1 MLAFPKKYRRGLLEC
16 GVALLVG
23 ILLTIL
29 LEWAFGEEFVTRQQ
43 ARGYAPFAGAVYGEG
58 RRDDIRVLLIDD
70 MALADAGQE
79 WPARYGY
86 SARLL
91 RAMAQYRPKAVFVD
105 IYYGAQREDD
115 SLPALLRQVCA
126 LHEQGTKVFLAAS
139 RNRRDEYVLRPELE
153 ELAGKCF
160 EKVAVKYTPDELD
173 RLAWNYTLALPGAH
187 HDEHGMKSA
196 ALALYETG
204 GATVPVEHHAMALT
218 WGSQPAA
225 HGVGWVTSSHGP
237 GADESYCRRPHNLL
251 AELSP
256 PGVRNAFYDDG
267 NKPLCVFHETIR
279 AGQLMSTTPEQDAR
293 LRQLIEG
300 KVVLVGTALSDFSDV
315 VLSPLHGRIPG
326 VYLHAMALDNLMV
339 FGDDYARAMHL
350 SLDWNNLKLPVFLV
364 IAMLIV
370 TLPLQRFKH
379 AVEHRLE
386 PDGHKVYF
394 WRGVLYLL
402 WGPARIIISLLVGC
416 LMLLIGQYWLDLGF
430 LSIINVVVL
439 TLLAEWFEV
448 NEKLGKYF
456 WPKLTEKGE
465 KHVSH

>member
-1 MLAFPKKYRRGLLEC
+1 M
-16 GVALLVG
+16 ALLVG
-23 ILLTIL
+23 LLLTFL

-43 ARGYAPFAGAVYGEG
+43 ARAYAPFAGSVYGEG

-70 MALADAGQE
+70 KALASAKQQ

-91 RAMAQYRPKAVFVD
+91 RALAEYRPKAVFVD
-105 IYYGAQREDD
+105 IYYGAQRDDD

-126 LHEQGTKVFLAAS
+126 LREQGTQVFLAAS
-139 RNRRDEYVLRPELE
+139 RNREDEYVLRPELE
-153 ELAGKCF
+153 ALAGKCF
-160 EKVAVKYTPDELD
+160 EKVAVKYSPDELD

-187 HDEHGMKSA
+187 HSEHGEHGMKSA

-204 GATVPVEHHAMALT
+204 GATAPVEHHPMALT
-218 WGSQPAA
+218 WGSRPAA
-225 HGVGWVTSSHGP
+225 HGVGWAISP
-237 GADESYCRRPHNLL
+237 GSDESYCRQPHNLPV
-251 AELSP
+251 ELLP
-256 PGVRNAFYDDG
+256 PGARNTFFKDG
-267 NKPLCVFHETIR
+267 NKPLCVFHETIH
-279 AGQLMSTTPEQDAR
+279 AGTLSSTTPEQDAV
-293 LRQLIEG
+293 LRQQIEG
-300 KVVLVGTALSDFSDV
+300 KIVLIGTALSDFSDV

-339 FGDDYARAMHL
+339 FGEDYARAVHL
-350 SLDWNNLKLPVFLV
+350 SLDWHNLKLPLFLAV
-364 IAMLIV
+364 SMLLV

-379 AVEHRLE
+379 AVERRLE
-386 PDGHKVYF
+386 PDGQRVHF
-394 WRGVLYLL
+394 WLGVLYLL
-402 WGPARIIISLLVGC
+402 WGPARIILSLLVGC
-416 LMLLIGQYWLDLGF
+416 LLLLIGQYWLDLGF

-456 WPKLTEKGE
+456 WPKLLEEGE